1 MIGCTNVINQYTVK
15 IIRADI
21 DLHGIK
27 PTAKHRSQIHHDWV
41 NLFDV
46 QCMFFWIYPQMYTC
60 PQMDFKDECQFMLAK
75 RHHKPDCK
83 HVH

>member
-1 MIGCTNVINQYTVK
+1 MLLFLLQWLDMIGCTNVINQYTVK

-46 QCMFFWIYPQMYTC
+46 QCMFF
-60 PQMDFKDECQFMLAK
+60 
-75 RHHKPDCK
+75 
-83 HVH
+83 